1 MDDFD
6 VKNHDQ
12 EIDDLLSEVKGLLG
26 EEPEQPEED
35 SRDTL
40 DAPQKAEEPGAPM
53 TADDVNID
61 FEKFYDD
68 AAGFPDEGIYTPPT
82 ACEGEKCRGM
92 GVPLERVHVDVRRMA
107 REEGL
112 TQEEAGRE
120 ARDRQ
125 RIARDREEERVM
137 RRLESRG
144 RKTAEKVK
152 NPPKSDE
159 EYAKWL
165 YEQGVEPE
173 TEEHREYLRQRE
185 QQTEAKPPKKRRGH
199 GLLKAVL
206 ALVLIFAIALGSVH
220 FFVAKQPEAETGLGE
235 RKAGCATILIAGT
248 DEGEYRTDT
257 MMLFSVNRA
266 TGKMSLVSIPR
277 DTLIYC
283 EYSVPKINSAYG
295 WASGGE
301 AGMEQLLMR
310 VEEIIGF
317 RPDGYVLVDL
327 SVFEQLVDTMGGVTF
342 NVPVD
347 MHYEDPSQGLS
358 INLSAGEQHLTG
370 AQAMQVVR
378 FRSGYATPDLGRVE
392 TQRAFLSAALKQWT
406 SFKGLIHLPAAFQL
420 VLDASK
426 TDLTAR
432 ELVWLC
438 ESAVLCSRGE
448 IDTRTLPGEASYIA
462 GGSYYVLDAAGV
474 CETVNACCNPYQQAV
489 AVSNLY
495 IRVG

>member
-1 MDDFD
+1 MDDFT
-6 VKNHDQ
+6 VQNHDQ
-12 EIDDLLSEVKGLLG
+12 ELDSLLREVKDLLG
-26 EEPEQPEED
+26 EDGGHEAQTEKSAEP
-35 SRDTL
+35 
-40 DAPQKAEEPGAPM
+40 AEVSQQSEPDAPM

-61 FEKFYDD
+61 FETFYDD
-68 AAGFPDEGIYTPPT
+68 AAGFPDEGVYTPPT
-82 ACEGEKCRGM
+82 AYEQSKSAYQ
-92 GVPLERVHVDVRRMA
+92 VARRA
-107 REEGL
+107 EYDRLREAE
-112 TQEEAGRE
+112 RE

-125 RIARDREEERVM
+125 RQARDREEERVM
-137 RRLESRG
+137 RTLESRNK
-144 RKTAEKVK
+144 KTAEKVK
-152 NPPKSDE
+152 NPPQSDE

-185 QQTEAKPPKKRRGH
+185 QQTQKQQKQPRKKRGH
-199 GLLKAVL
+199 GVLKTAL
-206 ALVLIFAIALGSVH
+206 ALVLILAIALGSVH
-220 FFVAKQPEAETGLGE
+220 FFVAKQPEAETGLGA

-248 DEGEYRTDT
+248 DEGGYRTDT

-266 TGKMSLVSIPR
+266 TGSMSLVSIPR

-327 SVFEQLVDTMGGVTF
+327 SVFEQLVDTMGGVSF

-347 MHYEDPSQGLS
+347 MHYSDPSQGLT
-358 INLSAGEQHLTG
+358 IDLSAGEQHLNG
-370 AQAMQVVR
+370 EQAMQVVR
-378 FRSGYATPDLGRVE
+378 FRSGYAMQDLGRVE
-392 TQRAFLSAALKQWT
+392 TQRAFLSAAIQQWT
-406 SFKGLIHLPAAFQL
+406 SFKGLLHLPAALKL
-420 VLDASK
+420 VTQASK
-426 TDLTAR
+426 TDLTTR

-438 ESAVLCSRGE
+438 ESALLCSQGE
-448 IDTRTLPGEASYIA
+448 IQTRTLPGTSSYIA

-474 CETVNACCNPYQQAV
+474 CETINACCNPYEQAV
-489 AVSNLY
+489 AVSNLS

>member
-68 AAGFPDEGIYTPPT
+68 AVGFPDEGIYTPPT
-82 ACEGEKCRGM
+82 AYEQSKSAYQVARRAEYD
-92 GVPLERVHVDVRRMA
+92 RV
-107 REEGL
+107 REAE
-112 TQEEAGRE
+112 RE

-199 GLLKAVL
+199 GFLKVVL
-206 ALVLIFAIALGSVH
+206 ALVLVLAIALGSVH

-248 DEGEYRTDT
+248 DEGGYRTDT

-295 WASGGE
+295 WAGGGE
-301 AGMEQLLMR
+301 AGMENLMN
-310 VEEIIGF
+310 ENYE
-317 RPDGYVLVDL
+317 DGTYTYEDMTQDGSVLVVDMAFQSLRTNETAEEYAEYAARFAALDTGEGEPRDVTCFQDEDYTQNL
-327 SVFEQLVDTMGGVTF
+327 SYPVYIVWYTTGSGEDQREWMVYTVDTDDYTYLYAFGTIADEADDMQDVFYNICDHLELVD
-342 NVPVD
+342 
-347 MHYEDPSQGLS
+347 
-358 INLSAGEQHLTG
+358 
-370 AQAMQVVR
+370 
-378 FRSGYATPDLGRVE
+378 
-392 TQRAFLSAALKQWT
+392 
-406 SFKGLIHLPAAFQL
+406 
-420 VLDASK
+420 
-426 TDLTAR
+426 
-432 ELVWLC
+432 
-438 ESAVLCSRGE
+438 
-448 IDTRTLPGEASYIA
+448 
-462 GGSYYVLDAAGV
+462 
-474 CETVNACCNPYQQAV
+474 
-489 AVSNLY
+489 
-495 IRVG
+495 

>member
-6 VKNHDQ
+6 AQNRDH
-12 EIDDLLSEVKGLLG
+12 ELDDLLSEVKGLLG
-26 EEPEQPEED
+26 EEPEKDERPDE
-35 SRDTL
+35 S
-40 DAPQKAEEPGAPM
+40 DAPQETQAPAEPM

-68 AAGFPDEGIYTPPT
+68 AAGFPDDGIYTPPT
-82 ACEGEKCRGM
+82 AYEQSKSAYQ
-92 GVPLERVHVDVRRMA
+92 VARRAEYDRM
-107 REEGL
+107 REAE
-112 TQEEAGRE
+112 RE

-125 RIARDREEERVM
+125 RVARDREEERVM
-137 RRLESRG
+137 RRLESRN

-159 EYAKWL
+159 EYAKWR

-173 TEEHREYLRQRE
+173 TEEHREFLRQRE
-185 QQTEAKPPKKRRGH
+185 QEQQAQKPPKKRRGH

-206 ALVLIFAIALGSVH
+206 ALVLILAIALGSVH

-235 RKAGCATILIAGT
+235 RKAGCATILFAGT
-248 DEGEYRTDT
+248 DEGGYRTDT

-327 SVFEQLVDTMGGVTF
+327 SVFEQLVDTMGGVNFT
-342 NVPVD
+342 VPVD
-347 MHYEDPSQGLS
+347 MHYEDPSQDLS
-358 INLSAGEQHLTG
+358 IDLSAGEQHLNG

-378 FRSGYATPDLGRVE
+378 FRSGYATQDLGRVE

-406 SFKGLIHLPAAFQL
+406 SFKGLIHLPAALKL
-420 VLDASK
+420 VLNASK

-438 ESAVLCSRGE
+438 ESALLGSRGE
-448 IDTRTLPGEASYIA
+448 MDTRTLPGEASYIA

-474 CETVNACCNPYQQAV
+474 CETINACCNPYQQAV

>member
-6 VKNHDQ
+6 VKHHDR

-82 ACEGEKCRGM
+82 AYEQSKSAYQVARRAEYD
-92 GVPLERVHVDVRRMA
+92 RV
-107 REEGL
+107 REAE
-112 TQEEAGRE
+112 RE

-125 RIARDREEERVM
+125 RVARDREEERMM
-137 RRLESRG
+137 RKLEGRG

-159 EYAKWL
+159 EYA
-165 YEQGVEPE
+165 
-173 TEEHREYLRQRE
+173 
-185 QQTEAKPPKKRRGH
+185 
-199 GLLKAVL
+199 
-206 ALVLIFAIALGSVH
+206 IALGRVP

-248 DEGEYRTDT
+248 DEGGYRTDT

-301 AGMEQLLMR
+301 AGMEPLLMR

-327 SVFEQLVDTMGGVTF
+327 SVFEKLVDTMGGVTF

-358 INLSAGEQHLTG
+358 ISLTAGEQHLDG

-378 FRSGYATPDLGRVE
+378 FRSGYATQDLGRVE

-462 GGSYYVLDAAGV
+462 CGAERDARIKRRK
-474 CETVNACCNPYQQAV
+474 NRAV
-489 AVSNLY
+489 RALRY
-495 IRVG
+495 DP

>member
-6 VKNHDQ
+6 VKHHDR
-12 EIDDLLSEVKGLLG
+12 ELDDLLSEVKGLLG

-82 ACEGEKCRGM
+82 AYEQSKSAYQVARRAEYD
-92 GVPLERVHVDVRRMA
+92 RV
-107 REEGL
+107 REAE
-112 TQEEAGRE
+112 RE

-125 RIARDREEERVM
+125 RVARDREEERMM
-137 RRLESRG
+137 RKLEGRG

-173 TEEHREYLRQRE
+173 TKEHREYLRQRE
-185 QQTEAKPPKKRRGH
+185 QAQQTEGKSLKKRRGH
-199 GLLKAVL
+199 GFLKVVL
-206 ALVLIFAIALGSVH
+206 ALVLVLAIALGSVH

-248 DEGEYRTDT
+248 DEGGYRTDT

-327 SVFEQLVDTMGGVTF
+327 SVFEKLVDTMGGVTF

-358 INLSAGEQHLTG
+358 INLSAGEQHLDG

-378 FRSGYATPDLGRVE
+378 FRSGYATQDLGRVE

-406 SFKGLIHLPAAFQL
+406 SFKGLIHLPTAFKL
-420 VLDASK
+420 VLSASK

>member
-6 VKNHDQ
+6 VQNKDQ
-12 EIDDLLSEVKGLLG
+12 ELDDLLSEVKGLLG
-26 EEPEQPEED
+26 EERDKAEPEE
-35 SRDTL
+35 TETEQ
-40 DAPQKAEEPGAPM
+40 APKAEEASGPM

-82 ACEGEKCRGM
+82 AYEQSKSAYQ
-92 GVPLERVHVDVRRMA
+92 VARRAEYDRA
-107 REEGL
+107 REAERL
-112 TQEEAGRE
+112 S
-120 ARDRQ
+120 RDRQ
-125 RIARDREEERVM
+125 REARDREEERVM
-137 RRLESRG
+137 RRLENRNK
-144 RKTAEKVK
+144 KTAEMARK
-152 NPPKSDE
+152 PPQSDE
-159 EYAKWL
+159 EYARWL

-173 TEEHREYLRQRE
+173 TEEHRAYLDQRE
-185 QQTEAKPPKKRRGH
+185 QEQQAAQKPPKKRRGR
-199 GLLKAVL
+199 GFLKAVL
-206 ALVLIFAIALGSVH
+206 AIVLVLAVLLGGVH
-220 FFVAKQPEAETGLGE
+220 FFLAKQPEAETGLGA
-235 RKAGCATILIAGT
+235 RKAGCSTILIAGT
-248 DEGEYRTDT
+248 DEGGYRTDT
-257 MMLFSVNRA
+257 MMLLSVNRA
-266 TGKMSLVSIPR
+266 KGTMSLVSIPR

-301 AGMEQLLMR
+301 AGMQQLLMR

-317 RPDGYVLVDL
+317 EPDGYVLVDL

-342 NVPVD
+342 DVPVD
-347 MHYEDPSQGLS
+347 MHYSDPSQGLS
-358 INLSAGEQHLTG
+358 IDLPAGEQHLNG
-370 AQAMQVVR
+370 EQAMQVVR
-378 FRSGYATPDLGRVE
+378 FRSGYATQDLGRVE
-392 TQRAFLSAALKQWT
+392 TQRAFVSAALKQWT
-406 SFKGLIHLPAAFQL
+406 SFKGLIHLPAALKL

-438 ESAVLCSRGE
+438 ESALLCSGGAIE
-448 IDTRTLPGEASYIA
+448 TRTLPGTASYIA

-474 CETVNACCNPYQQAV
+474 AETINACCNPYEQAV

>member
-82 ACEGEKCRGM
+82 AYEQSKSAYQVARRAEYD
-92 GVPLERVHVDVRRMA
+92 RV
-107 REEGL
+107 REAE
-112 TQEEAGRE
+112 RE

-185 QQTEAKPPKKRRGH
+185 QQTEGKSLKKRRGH

-206 ALVLIFAIALGSVH
+206 ALVLILAIALGSVH

-277 DTLIYC
+277 VTLIYC
-283 EYSVPKINSAYG
+283 EYSVPKINSA
-295 WASGGE
+295 
-301 AGMEQLLMR
+301 
-310 VEEIIGF
+310 
-317 RPDGYVLVDL
+317 
-327 SVFEQLVDTMGGVTF
+327 
-342 NVPVD
+342 
-347 MHYEDPSQGLS
+347 
-358 INLSAGEQHLTG
+358 
-370 AQAMQVVR
+370 
-378 FRSGYATPDLGRVE
+378 
-392 TQRAFLSAALKQWT
+392 
-406 SFKGLIHLPAAFQL
+406 
-420 VLDASK
+420 
-426 TDLTAR
+426 
-432 ELVWLC
+432 
-438 ESAVLCSRGE
+438 
-448 IDTRTLPGEASYIA
+448 
-462 GGSYYVLDAAGV
+462 
-474 CETVNACCNPYQQAV
+474 
-489 AVSNLY
+489 
-495 IRVG
+495 

>member
-1 MDDFD
+1 MDDFTAQ
-6 VKNHDQ
+6 KKDQ
-12 EIDDLLSEVKGLLG
+12 ELDELLSEVRGLLG
-26 EEPEQPEED
+26 EDAQTPEADAPSEPEVPPEAGE
-35 SRDTL
+35 S
-40 DAPQKAEEPGAPM
+40 GPM

-82 ACEGEKCRGM
+82 AYEQSKSAYQ
-92 GVPLERVHVDVRRMA
+92 VARRAEYDRA
-107 REEGL
+107 REAER
-112 TQEEAGRE
+112 Q

-125 RIARDREEERVM
+125 REARDREEERVM
-137 RRLESRG
+137 RKLENRNK
-144 RKTAEKVK
+144 KTAETIK
-152 NPPKSDE
+152 NPPRSDE
-159 EYAKWL
+159 EYARWL

-173 TEEHREYLRQRE
+173 TEEHRALLRERE
-185 QQTEAKPPKKRRGH
+185 QAQAQTPKPQKKRRGH
-199 GLLKAVL
+199 GFLKVIL
-206 ALVLIFAIALGSVH
+206 AIVLIFAVLLGAVH
-220 FFVAKQPEAETGLGE
+220 IFVAKQPEAETGLGA
-235 RKAGCATILIAGT
+235 RKAGCSTILIAGT
-248 DEGEYRTDT
+248 DEGGYRTDT

-266 TGKMSLVSIPR
+266 TGTMSLVSIPR

-301 AGMEQLLMR
+301 AGMQQLLKR

-317 RPDGYVLVDL
+317 APDGYVLVDL
-327 SVFEQLVDTMGGVTF
+327 SVFEQLVDTMGGVDF
-342 NVPVD
+342 DVPVD

-358 INLSAGEQHLTG
+358 IDLSAGEQHLTG

-378 FRSGYATPDLGRVE
+378 FRSGYAMQDLGRVE

-406 SFKGLIHLPAAFQL
+406 SFKGLLHLPAAMKL
-420 VLDASK
+420 ILDASK
-426 TDLTAR
+426 TDLETR
-432 ELVWLC
+432 ELIWLC
-438 ESAVLCSRGE
+438 ESALLCSRGE
-448 IDTRTLPGEASYIA
+448 IQTRTLPGAASYIA

-474 CETVNACCNPYQQAV
+474 CETINACCNPYEQAV

>member
-1 MDDFD
+1 MDDFNNP
-6 VKNHDQ
+6 KRDQ
-12 EIDDLLSEVKGLLG
+12 ELDELLSEVKGLL
-26 EEPEQPEED
+26 EED
-35 SRDTL
+35 EEKTEPSAPSDEP
-40 DAPQKAEEPGAPM
+40 DAPLKSDESSEPV

-82 ACEGEKCRGM
+82 AYEQSKRAYQ
-92 GVPLERVHVDVRRMA
+92 VARRA
-107 REEGL
+107 EYDRLREAE
-112 TQEEAGRE
+112 RE

-125 RIARDREEERVM
+125 RLARDREEERM
-137 RRLESRG
+137 MKKLERRSRAA
-144 RKTAEKVK
+144 AEKVK
-152 NPPKSDE
+152 NPPMSDE

-173 TEEHREYLRQRE
+173 TQEHRELLQKRQEE
-185 QQTEAKPPKKRRGH
+185 QETKPPKKKRGRA
-199 GLLKAVL
+199 GGSVLLS
-206 ALVLIFAIALGSVH
+206 LVLIFALLLGSLH
-220 FFVAKQPEAETGLGE
+220 FLIAKQPQAQTGLGE

-248 DEGEYRTDT
+248 DEGGYRTDT

-301 AGMEQLLMR
+301 AGMQQLLMR

-327 SVFEQLVDTMGGVTF
+327 SVFEKLVDTMGGVTF
-342 NVPVD
+342 DVPVD
-347 MHYEDPSQGLS
+347 MHYSDPTQGLT
-358 INLSAGEQHLTG
+358 IDLSAGEQLLDG
-370 AQAMQVVR
+370 EKAMQVVR
-378 FRSGYATPDLGRVE
+378 FRSGYAMQDLGRVE
-392 TQRAFLSAALKQWT
+392 TQRAFLQAAISQWT
-406 SFKGLIHLPAAFQL
+406 SFRGLLHLPAALRL
-420 VLDASK
+420 VTDAAM
-426 TDLTAR
+426 TDLSSR
-432 ELVWLC
+432 ELLWLC
-438 ESAVLCSRGE
+438 ESALLCSRGE
-448 IDTRTLPGEASYIA
+448 IDARTLPGQASYIA

-474 CETVNACCNPYQQAV
+474 CETINACCNPYEQAV
-489 AVSNLY
+489 AVSNLS